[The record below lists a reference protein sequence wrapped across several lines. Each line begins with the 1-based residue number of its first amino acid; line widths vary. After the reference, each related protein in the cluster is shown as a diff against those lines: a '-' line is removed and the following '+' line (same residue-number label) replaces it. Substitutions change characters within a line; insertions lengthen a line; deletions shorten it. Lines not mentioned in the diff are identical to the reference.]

1 MLASGERMAR
11 SQSLP
16 AGRSYSPPP
25 TPPHSWWTKTTS
37 CAGPP
42 SASCSRGL
50 MHAGTSNF
58 GFTSPPKEGFRRTV
72 GETLHDW
79 PPPLRQRAAPGQD
92 SSPHLDPVGH
102 RGSGRMTAVHL
113 TLWGEPAGRS
123 TVELDQPHVSRFL
136 AYSRNYGMAL
146 RYAGERDSRFTD
158 DVYTHGPAVQS
169 KTLSKCSQRTL
180 TDLRRAARSQ
190 PHLAIRTTKKP
201 QLPAPTETA
210 PEPETEIPVEGT

>member
-92 SSPHLDPVGH
+92 GAPRLDAVAH
-102 RGSGRMTAVHL
+102 RGPGRIAAVHL

-123 TVELDQPHVSRFL
+123 TVELDQPHQSRFL
-136 AYSRNYGMAL
+136 AYSRNHGMAF
-146 RYAGERDSRFTD
+146 RYVGGRDPKFTD
-158 DVYTHGPAVQS
+158 DVYTHGPAVSS
-169 KTLSKCSQRTL
+169 KTFSSCAQNTLS
-180 TDLRRAARSQ
+180 DLRRAARHKQ
-190 PHLAIRTTKKP
+190 NLAILNTRKP
-201 QLPAPTETA
+201 QPSGQTGAT
-210 PEPETEIPVEGT
+210 PEAEIPG